1 MSKSINF
8 EKSLATL
15 ETIVQ
20 KMEKGEL
27 SLEEALKQY
36 ENGMTLV
43 KTCQETLTQAQQR
56 IQLVVESNKIIT
68 TTDFEDS
75 SG

>member
-1 MSKSINF
+1 MSRSNNF
-8 EKSLATL
+8 EKSLETL

-27 SLEEALKQY
+27 NLEEALKQY
-36 ENGMTLV
+36 ESGMALV

-56 IQLVVESNKIIT
+56 IQLVVENNKIIT
-68 TTDFEDS
+68 TTDFDE
-75 SG
+75 